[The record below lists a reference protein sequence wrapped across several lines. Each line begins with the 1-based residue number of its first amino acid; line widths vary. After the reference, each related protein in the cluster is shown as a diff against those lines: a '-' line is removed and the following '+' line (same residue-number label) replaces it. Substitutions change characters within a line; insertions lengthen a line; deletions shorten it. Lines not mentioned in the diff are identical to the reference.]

1 MENGRRTNKTM
12 CPPIGVLAQ
21 DYKAF
26 EVGDEIRV
34 QTFEGRVGK
43 ISMRTIAIENIDG
56 NASFLSDSI
65 FRISSVIIKKEH
77 SIQGTR
83 EEPI

>member
-1 MENGRRTNKTM
+1 MEEERTRLCARLLASWRRTTKPSRWAM
-12 CPPIGVLAQ
+12 
-21 DYKAF
+21 KS
-26 EVGDEIRV
+26 
-34 QTFEGRVGK
+34 GRVVK